1 MLVFKLK
8 LEIFPKM
15 ITDLNL
21 VIKKKQIF
29 KCVNLKL
36 CRFFNHIVN
45 NIKLVKVEKVKKG
58 LGCCD

>member
-1 MLVFKLK
+1 MLVFKSKLK
-8 LEIFPKM
+8 IFIKM

-21 VIKKKQIF
+21 VIKKQMF
-29 KCVNLKL
+29 KCVKLKF